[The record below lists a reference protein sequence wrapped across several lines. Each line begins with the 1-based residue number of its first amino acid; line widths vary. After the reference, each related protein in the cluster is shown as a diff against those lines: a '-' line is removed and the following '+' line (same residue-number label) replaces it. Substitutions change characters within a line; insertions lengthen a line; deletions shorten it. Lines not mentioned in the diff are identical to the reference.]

1 MSHMHRHS
9 HSRSTPQKIEENDK
23 NNAQV
28 VQYFIEELMQLEQD
42 SIASE
47 LGGDGHKFKVCAYPY
62 SL

>member
-1 MSHMHRHS
+1 MSHMHQHS

-47 LGGDGHKFKVCAYPY
+47 LGGADI
-62 SL
+62 